1 MKASWS
7 KILFIASDA
16 VIAVYLVL
24 AFASFDKKGDSKAMC
39 SKVDIEIADNATG
52 GFLDAKVIKERLQK
66 TGYYPIGK
74 PLSEVNA
81 RGIEEML
88 RQSPFVK
95 TAECYKTEGGH
106 VYISVTQRMPVIR
119 IKADNGDDYYVDDN
133 DCIMPRTNYT
143 SDLIIA
149 SGSISRW
156 YAINYIS
163 PLGKA
168 IMQNDLWKN
177 LIEQIHILPGQGV
190 ELVPRIG
197 DHIVYIG
204 RLPDGN
210 NRQKHEADIA
220 EFVAKKMTRLEKF
233 YKYGLSQVGW
243 NKYSYINIEF
253 DNQIICKRKDGPAVA
268 HTEPTP
274 TQPTQATPPQPAED
288 GPSEGEIEPAPQNTS
303 APEPAPKQQVATTSS
318 NKQKSKPEE
327 KPKKTSEAKP
337 KKTSGTKPK
346 ETSEAKPKKTSEAK
360 PKNNSEAKKKGP
372 ETSQKKKGSGSV
384 QNKKSSN

>member
-1 MKASWS
+1 MKTSWS
-7 KILFIASDA
+7 KKLFIACDV

-24 AFASFDKKGDSKAMC
+24 AFTSFNKKGGSKALC
-39 SKVDIEIADNATG
+39 SKVNIEIADNANG

-74 PLSEVNA
+74 PLDRVDA

-95 TAECYKTEGGH
+95 TAECYKTEGGA

-149 SGSISRW
+149 SGSISRR
-156 YAINYIS
+156 YAISYLS
-163 PLGKA
+163 ALGRI

-177 LIEQIHILPGQGV
+177 LIEQIHIQPDQGV

-197 DHIVYIG
+197 DHIIYIG
-204 RLPDGN
+204 KLPDGS
-210 NRQKHEADIA
+210 NREQHETAIA
-220 EFVAKKMTRLEKF
+220 KFFEKKMTRLEKF

-253 DNQIICKRKDGPAVA
+253 DNQIICKRKGAKAAAPVQQEVA
-268 HTEPTP
+268 PVVAAPTD
-274 TQPTQATPPQPAED
+274 AALMAEE
-288 GPSEGEIEPAPQNTS
+288 GPSEGEVETS
-303 APEPAPKQQVATTSS
+303 TPVKAEESTSKDNKPKVKESKASPKESKASPKEKEGKKVPKESKSKVKEGKKAPK
-318 NKQKSKPEE
+318 E
-327 KPKKTSEAKP
+327 
-337 KKTSGTKPK
+337 G
-346 ETSEAKPKKTSEAK
+346 
-360 PKNNSEAKKKGP
+360 KN
-372 ETSQKKKGSGSV
+372 
-384 QNKKSSN
+384 